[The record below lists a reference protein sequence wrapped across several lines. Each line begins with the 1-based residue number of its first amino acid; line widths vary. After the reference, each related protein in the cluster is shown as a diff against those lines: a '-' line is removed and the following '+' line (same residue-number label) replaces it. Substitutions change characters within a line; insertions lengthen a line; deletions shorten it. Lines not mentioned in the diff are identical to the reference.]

1 MIDVENFVEYPGAE
15 EITVGNFV
23 EEQTATVE
31 TVDPDVIAQAVLYAL
46 DQRDA
51 RTELMTGEEIMIPEM
66 IEDIA
71 VIKSFVQSIL
81 DFFQEDDHDVLTD
94 VRDDV
99 SGIRE
104 YLESQVPADG
114 DNHLMMTT
122 NFADYT
128 VTEGLLLLIFLSIFI
143 RSLISMIRSG
153 FSWLT

>member
-51 RTELMTGEEIMIPEM
+51 RAELMAGEEIMIPEM

-104 YLESQVPADG
+104 YLESQAPTG
-114 DNHLMMTT
+114 SDNHLMMTT

>member
-1 MIDVENFVEYPGAE
+1 MIDVENLAEYPGAE
-15 EITVGNFV
+15 EIAVENSVG
-23 EEQTATVE
+23 EQTAVVE

-46 DQRDA
+46 DQRDVQA
-51 RTELMTGEEIMIPEM
+51 ELMAGEEIMIPEM

-71 VIKSFVQSIL
+71 VIKSFVQNIL

-104 YLESQVPADG
+104 YLESQASTGSDS
-114 DNHLMMTT
+114 HLMMTT

-153 FSWLT
+153 FSWLA

>member
-1 MIDVENFVEYPGAE
+1 MA
-15 EITVGNFV
+15 
-23 EEQTATVE
+23 
-31 TVDPDVIAQAVLYAL
+31 
-46 DQRDA
+46 
-51 RTELMTGEEIMIPEM
+51 GEEIMIPEM

-71 VIKSFVQSIL
+71 IIKSFVQSIL

-104 YLESQVPADG
+104 YLESQAPTG
-114 DNHLMMTT
+114 SDNHLMMTT

-153 FSWLT
+153 FSWLA